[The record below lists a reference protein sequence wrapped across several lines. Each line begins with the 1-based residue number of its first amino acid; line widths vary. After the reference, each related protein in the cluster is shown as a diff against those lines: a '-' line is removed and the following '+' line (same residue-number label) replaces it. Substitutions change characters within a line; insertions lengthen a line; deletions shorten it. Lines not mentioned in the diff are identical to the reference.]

1 MRSGVAPGHPF
12 GTRDTK
18 VALGPHGLPFV
29 DGSGSWGEGDA
40 VNAPRSGSS
49 SSGSSSGS
57 EIVQSEHRSRSRQR
71 AGSRS
76 QHPCSSQSD
85 ESPSPTPP
93 DVPRG
98 GRRCSDGA
106 GTGAEP
112 GGDAAA
118 PPFLAERW
126 AEMAAADEHTD
137 TRPSSGNLLQLLSV
151 LEGEIQARDE
161 VIALLR
167 AEHVSPARLE
177 ARYGTAAGAGALRS
191 LQRDAALGDG
201 DPETRRHRDS
211 DDVYETP
218 MAELDRVIARQ
229 RETHARA
236 LRQLLLAQSSER
248 RSARQLEAERHK
260 HGQYM
265 AQSDDFTNLLELER
279 ERLKRLLDQEKA
291 SIAKREKQQEAAAA
305 TLQDELRK
313 LKSFSLLLVDERQ
326 AREARLE
333 QQAERLAELSA
344 RLGEEQ
350 ARAAS
355 QAERASAEAEGA
367 RRSAEEAE
375 ERGREAE
382 RARREAEALAA
393 EAERRACEQ
402 ERLRADVERL
412 AVESAELRAAKAE
425 LEEALL
431 SGSQEMEGLR
441 RRAVELEWKDGEVRE
456 AEERSAEL
464 RGRLLAEGGLLAEL
478 REEQRRLRARAAE
491 LERTGASELKQ
502 SRDECRLLAER
513 LHAEQDGAR
522 ALAADVA
529 ELRRRLLEAE
539 RSGEELGAAET
550 ALRGE
555 VARARAL
562 ASALAEDRRASQER
576 LRLAEASVEALAAE
590 LTAERD
596 RLSEASGRLIEE
608 RRRAMHERAEAGE
621 ALRRSREE
629 CDAAHGSL
637 NVEREKAREAAARAA
652 SLREQLERATGTGG
666 GSDGAIEGADDG
678 TEPVRPLVNG
688 WPNREAAVAAAAWD
702 EKARGPHTP
711 SPNRRRDKK
720 RPPAPQDRV
729 EGHEEH
735 AASLAEE
742 VVSLR
747 REVATFRA
755 SQARPAP
762 AGGPE
767 ERPMLWRRCEAA
779 EARVRDLESDLED
792 LGRELECYRHY
803 SRSMLRPLLGPAGR
817 KLVSHASLSDAC
829 AQTEA
834 EPGPEGPPEEA
845 SEAATVAAEEDRM
858 TRRLMMMT
866 AAAEMVARSSP
877 ASAMAS
883 VEPGVGR
890 SWLPAPWLRQGG
902 GDAEATAATGAAV
915 GGGVCGA
922 VGNSSA
928 TNHSSST
935 STSRGGSSS
944 NNITAKCNN
953 SADKSNSN
961 SNSTIR
967 SSNSTVSGNS
977 TSSTTSKSK
986 GTSSTVSSNSASSTT
1001 SISATRSS
1009 NIIGRSN
1016 TSSIISRSSM
1026 SSSTSRILSSSSSS
1040 SKGDGKRMGP
1050 VYSAMRRVASVMD
1063 VSRASLE
1070 RPLQIVLEKRDVQA
1084 ALASLPGGDGAR
1096 PARPDAATQN
1106 GTDGPKRPSATTA
1119 QDRGVG
1125 AARRGEGSPRGAGG
1139 SPALP
1144 VQRHAPAGAAPHP
1157 PAPPGREVVSAPS
1170 TPRRALS
1177 PQAVVERP
1185 GRRPHAER
1193 PRSLAVVPSCAGR
1206 IFNGAPSPPPV
1217 SPPAFATLPR
1227 SRART
1232 MEGGGGGDG
1241 GGGGGNVAAAASLE
1255 SRSLATS
1262 PVSAAASA
1270 ISIATTA
1277 TLRRT
1282 ISARG
1287 GRADVPPTPPVNG
1300 TPTAAA
1306 ATAAAAKVAATAAE
1320 ETRIQL
1326 QVGPQYRRRA
1336 AGQGCD
1342 GAADCAPVDGN
1353 VCGTTSTPSVE
1364 TDGSTCRPCPTR
1376 IPMPRGSKVPR
1387 PLSAIVSFIAP
1398 TIVSESAVARGGPA
1412 GGGGKGRQQAAV
1424 GGAREA

>member
-1 MRSGVAPGHPF
+1 MERW
-12 GTRDTK
+12 RDGCCWDDTL
-18 VALGPHGLPFV
+18 V
-29 DGSGSWGEGDA
+29 
-40 VNAPRSGSS
+40 PRSGSS

-57 EIVQSEHRSRSRQR
+57 DIVQSEHRSRSRQR

-112 GGDAAA
+112 GGDATT
-118 PPFLAERW
+118 PFLAERW

-137 TRPSSGNLLQLLSV
+137 TVRRRHRHRGGDDHHQHRERQRRRHRRRRGSSGGGDDDDGDGSDRARGEDAGNARQRPSSGNLLQLLSV

-167 AEHVSPARLE
+167 AESVSPARLE

-201 DPETRRHRDS
+201 DPETRRHRDD

-291 SIAKREKQQEAAAA
+291 VSPEREKQQEAAAA

-326 AREARLE
+326 AQEARLE

-478 REEQRRLRARAAE
+478 REEQRRLRARTAE

-539 RSGEELGAAET
+539 RSGEALGAAET

-637 NVEREKAREAAARAA
+637 DVEREKAREAAARAA
-652 SLREQLERATGTGG
+652 SLREQLERASGTGG
-666 GSDGAIEGADDG
+666 RERRRDRGRRRG
-678 TEPVRPLVNG
+678 TEPVRPLANG
-688 WPNREAAVAAAAWD
+688 WPNREAAAAWD

-711 SPNRRRDKK
+711 STNRRRDKK

-729 EGHEEH
+729 EGREEH

-762 AGGPE
+762 AGLPE
-767 ERPMLWRRCEAA
+767 ERPVLWRRCEAA

-834 EPGPEGPPEEA
+834 EPGPEGPSEEA

-877 ASAMAS
+877 AS
-883 VEPGVGR
+883 
-890 SWLPAPWLRQGG
+890 
-902 GDAEATAATGAAV
+902 
-915 GGGVCGA
+915 
-922 VGNSSA
+922 
-928 TNHSSST
+928 
-935 STSRGGSSS
+935 
-944 NNITAKCNN
+944 
-953 SADKSNSN
+953 
-961 SNSTIR
+961 
-967 SSNSTVSGNS
+967 
-977 TSSTTSKSK
+977 
-986 GTSSTVSSNSASSTT
+986 
-1001 SISATRSS
+1001 
-1009 NIIGRSN
+1009 
-1016 TSSIISRSSM
+1016 
-1026 SSSTSRILSSSSSS
+1026 
-1040 SKGDGKRMGP
+1040 GDG
-1050 VYSAMRRVASVMD
+1050 V
-1063 VSRASLE
+1063 
-1070 RPLQIVLEKRDVQA
+1070 
-1084 ALASLPGGDGAR
+1084 
-1096 PARPDAATQN
+1096 
-1106 GTDGPKRPSATTA
+1106 
-1119 QDRGVG
+1119 RG
-1125 AARRGEGSPRGAGG
+1125 ARRG
-1139 SPALP
+1139 ALL
-1144 VQRHAPAGAAPHP
+1144 AAGAVA
-1157 PAPPGREVVSAPS
+1157 
-1170 TPRRALS
+1170 
-1177 PQAVVERP
+1177 QA
-1185 GRRPHAER
+1185 GRR
-1193 PRSLAVVPSCAGR
+1193 
-1206 IFNGAPSPPPV
+1206 
-1217 SPPAFATLPR
+1217 
-1227 SRART
+1227 
-1232 MEGGGGGDG
+1232 
-1241 GGGGGNVAAAASLE
+1241 
-1255 SRSLATS
+1255 
-1262 PVSAAASA
+1262 
-1270 ISIATTA
+1270 
-1277 TLRRT
+1277 
-1282 ISARG
+1282 
-1287 GRADVPPTPPVNG
+1287 
-1300 TPTAAA
+1300 
-1306 ATAAAAKVAATAAE
+1306 
-1320 ETRIQL
+1320 
-1326 QVGPQYRRRA
+1326 
-1336 AGQGCD
+1336 
-1342 GAADCAPVDGN
+1342 
-1353 VCGTTSTPSVE
+1353 
-1364 TDGSTCRPCPTR
+1364 
-1376 IPMPRGSKVPR
+1376 
-1387 PLSAIVSFIAP
+1387 
-1398 TIVSESAVARGGPA
+1398 
-1412 GGGGKGRQQAAV
+1412 
-1424 GGAREA
+1424 